1 MNRAEKA
8 ASIEELSTRFKT
20 ADSVVVAQY
29 PTLTVHEMQA
39 FRAKAR
45 AAGVDIKVAKNRLVN
60 RAIVGTPYAGIGS
73 MLKGQNAFVFAADPV
88 AAAKVVADYAKDN
101 QKLVIIGGSMKENL
115 LNKAGVEALAKL
127 PSLNELR
134 SKILGVIVAPA
145 TKIARVLTISAGDLA
160 RVLHA
165 KSQQT

>member
-8 ASIEELSTRFKT
+8 DSIGSLKNRFAT
-20 ADSVVVAQY
+20 AESVVVVQY
-29 PTLTVHEMQA
+29 PGVTMKEFET

-45 AAGVDIKVAKNRLVN
+45 PVGVDIKVAKNRLVN
-60 RAIVGTPYAGIGS
+60 IAVQGTAYAGLAS
-73 MLKGQNAFVFAADPV
+73 MLKGQNAFVFGADPV
-88 AAAKVVADYAKDN
+88 AAAKVVADYAKEN
-101 QKLVIIGGSMKENL
+101 QKLVIVGGGMQSNV

-134 SKILGVIVAPA
+134 SKLVGLLVAPA
-145 TKIARVLTISAGDLA
+145 TKIARVLTTPAGDLA

-165 KSQQT
+165 KSQKA